1 MARSKGRLTAERA
14 TFLST
19 AVGVTGEEDRIGA
32 RAVLVDDQ
40 GRERLHY
47 IDPADYRC
55 SRLAGQLA
63 DEWAEY
69 VTATG
74 LSASASR
81 DYVRAVDRVCSA
93 MDSACD
99 DPAALSLE
107 SADLLALL
115 ARWERTLPAAYG
127 PGSRQPA
134 VMSSGV
140 RLLIVRRDDHPD
152 RPVGASLAGFARGRT
167 LTPWGES
174 AELDEFS
181 RADKQALVKAAWSA
195 VHSLERRLT
204 DGWTLANQGRHP
216 DDGGWLDV
224 PNLLW
229 GLSRGVISPRQ
240 IGDVLPPLTAHW
252 PEKLRTLV
260 TKPDGTVAQRRARR
274 DLVGHLASLLYPTN
288 VDLHAFRVLLV
299 DATGHAPEEITG
311 FGEQDV
317 EFFPRGVRLTLV
329 KNRADRVRHQAFP
342 DARPSEADAEAA
354 SEVVLD
360 RPRREVSAVVRRL
373 MAVTEKVRER
383 CPQVTDTLFV
393 RACLVYYDLRF
404 GRWDPNMQDQRFA
417 DWLSE
422 VGVTVEGA
430 AHIGRLR
437 KSTKVE
443 KAIVSGG
450 RISVAADDHL
460 EETFAGHYAQGTTLR
475 ILSGQVITTAQSHW
489 FSKAVDGPTVI
500 ASEVGIDG
508 ERLQKMGL
516 DETQADRLM
525 QGELDMGL
533 SHCKD
538 PWDSPFSPHGEL
550 CSVAPLRC
558 LECRNAWVL
567 PSQLPQLLLFAD
579 RLEKIR
585 RRLDPKTFTRLWG
598 QSYVNLRAVLEERT
612 DEEKAL
618 AQQHIDAGRARLDLP
633 LSADVEFDS

>member
-1 MARSKGRLTAERA
+1 MARSKGRLRAERA
-14 TFLST
+14 AFLST
-19 AVGVTGEEDRIGA
+19 AVGVTGEGDRIGA

-40 GRERLHY
+40 GRERMHY

-81 DYVRAVDRVCSA
+81 HYVRAVDRVCSA

-152 RPVGASLAGFARGRT
+152 RSVDASLAGFARGRT

-181 RADKQALVKAAWSA
+181 RADKKALVKAAWSA
-195 VHSLERRLT
+195 VHALERRLA

-252 PEKLRTLV
+252 PEKLRNLV
-260 TKPDGTVAQRRARR
+260 TKPDGTVTPRRAKR
-274 DLVGHLASLLYPTN
+274 DLIGHLASLLYPTN

-299 DATGHAPEEITG
+299 DATGHAPEEVTG

-329 KNRADRVRHQAFP
+329 KNRADRVRHRAFP
-342 DARPSEADAEAA
+342 DVRPAEA
-354 SEVVLD
+354 
-360 RPRREVSAVVRRL
+360 
-373 MAVTEKVRER
+373 
-383 CPQVTDTLFV
+383 
-393 RACLVYYDLRF
+393 
-404 GRWDPNMQDQRFA
+404 
-417 DWLSE
+417 
-422 VGVTVEGA
+422 
-430 AHIGRLR
+430 
-437 KSTKVE
+437 
-443 KAIVSGG
+443 
-450 RISVAADDHL
+450 
-460 EETFAGHYAQGTTLR
+460 
-475 ILSGQVITTAQSHW
+475 
-489 FSKAVDGPTVI
+489 
-500 ASEVGIDG
+500 
-508 ERLQKMGL
+508 GL
-516 DETQADRLM
+516 
-525 QGELDMGL
+525 
-533 SHCKD
+533 
-538 PWDSPFSPHGEL
+538 
-550 CSVAPLRC
+550 
-558 LECRNAWVL
+558 
-567 PSQLPQLLLFAD
+567 
-579 RLEKIR
+579 
-585 RRLDPKTFTRLWG
+585 
-598 QSYVNLRAVLEERT
+598 
-612 DEEKAL
+612 
-618 AQQHIDAGRARLDLP
+618 
-633 LSADVEFDS
+633 